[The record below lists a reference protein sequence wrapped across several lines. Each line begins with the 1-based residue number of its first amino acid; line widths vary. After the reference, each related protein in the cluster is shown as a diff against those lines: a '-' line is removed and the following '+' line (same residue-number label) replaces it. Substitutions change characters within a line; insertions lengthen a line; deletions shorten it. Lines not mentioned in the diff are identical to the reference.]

1 MEAVE
6 SFLESSSGMTKQRNP
21 HRKNPRRSAYDD
33 ALIRAKIENRTVD
46 IVLALDLPV
55 PDSDIVHVPEE
66 GTIAAKVCHVDT
78 YAVQF
83 NLSTVGNDRK
93 VWISK
98 AFIVA
103 VYE

>member
-1 MEAVE
+1 MEADTLPRE
-6 SFLESSSGMTKQRNP
+6 RKARPKSSL
-21 HRKNPRRSAYDD
+21 RSAFDD

-46 IVLALDLPV
+46 IVLAVDLPL

-78 YAVQF
+78 YSVQF
-83 NLSTVGNDRK
+83 NFSTIGRERK